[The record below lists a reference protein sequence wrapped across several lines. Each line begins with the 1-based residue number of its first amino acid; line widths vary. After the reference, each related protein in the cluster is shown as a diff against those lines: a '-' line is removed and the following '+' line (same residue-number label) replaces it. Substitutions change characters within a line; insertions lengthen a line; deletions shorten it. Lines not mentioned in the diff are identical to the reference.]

1 MWTEQQRQRF
11 YLENESLKQE
21 GLDQFAILWYQGA
34 DTYIASGWA
43 TSSSGK
49 RYGLSTTLPPGF
61 PNQRPALYITEPNP
75 LLMADGNLL
84 SSAGV
89 SHNMHTLTPS
99 STGQIQI
106 CHWRDNRWHSGI
118 MLYKVFL
125 KALIWIEAYEQHLAT
140 GRPLAEFVRTMAE

>member
-11 YLENESLKQE
+11 YLENEGLKQQ
-21 GLDQFAILWYQGA
+21 GLDQFAILWYQGP

-43 TSSSGK
+43 TSNSGK
-49 RYGLSTTLPPGF
+49 RYGLSMTLPPGF

-75 LLMADGNLL
+75 LRMADGNLL
-84 SSAGV
+84 SSVGV
-89 SHNMHTLTPS
+89 SHYMHTLTPS

-125 KALIWIEAYEQHLAT
+125 KALLWIEAYEQHLAT